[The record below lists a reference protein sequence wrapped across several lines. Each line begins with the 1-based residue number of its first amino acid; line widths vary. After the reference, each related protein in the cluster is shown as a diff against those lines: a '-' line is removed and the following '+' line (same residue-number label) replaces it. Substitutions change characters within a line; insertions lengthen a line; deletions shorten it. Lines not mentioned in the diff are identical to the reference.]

1 MALGVFHNYLYFNPL
16 SSLMGNNGQT
26 IVVRLWVQK
35 TKRKALKLNE
45 FWRFLYFLLEHYWNF
60 FLHVSQCFCSHTK
73 FKRSNSTTLSS

>member
-35 TKRKALKLNE
+35 TKRKALYLIE
-45 FWRFLYFLLEHYWNF
+45 IQRILLEHY
-60 FLHVSQCFCSHTK
+60 
-73 FKRSNSTTLSS
+73 